1 MDSPHSDR
9 PGRRAPKGPLLLSVG
24 LHVVA
29 LAALVVSPI
38 LTPEPV
44 FFESYQVTMVS
55 ELPPE
60 VLEEEAQ
67 ALPQEELVVETP
79 DPEPETEPEPE
90 PEVTP
95 PDPVEDPLPPDP
107 IEEEEEEAEEEDAEE
122 ESRDTPPET
131 QPEPAAAEPTEEPT
145 EETGADI
152 NVRLE
157 GLRRDYPAYYN
168 TIILE
173 INRCFR
179 PPVRDRR
186 AVVHFVIRRDGTVS
200 ESDLVERSGNT
211 AFDYAALG
219 AIECAGNG
227 RFGPLPD
234 DLPYDRLPI
243 QFTFEPRGG

>member
-1 MDSPHSDR
+1 
-9 PGRRAPKGPLLLSVG
+9 
-24 LHVVA
+24 VA
-29 LAALVVSPI
+29 LVALIVSPA
-38 LTPEPV
+38 LTPDPV

-60 VLEEEAQ
+60 VDEEAQ

-79 DPEPETEPEPE
+79 EPEDPEPEPEQEEPEPE
-90 PEVTP
+90 PEAEIPP
-95 PDPVEDPLPPDP
+95 PDPVEEAPPPDSV
-107 IEEEEEEAEEEDAEE
+107 EEEEPEEARQD
-122 ESRDTPPET
+122 SQPVT
-131 QPEPAAAEPTEEPT
+131 QPEPAAADPTEEPA

-200 ESDLVERSGNT
+200 ESDLVERSGHT

-234 DLPYDRLPI
+234 ELPYDRLPI
-243 QFTFEPRGG
+243 QFTFEPRGRDFGPDAYIFDSPHTPPPRP